1 MSTKGPRV
9 YIDRTLVLLKPESER
24 GVDPLPTAQENAFL
38 CGNVEVS
45 VDPQLLERDVNRP
58 SFSPWANEVGRKIM
72 RLSFT
77 HEIKG
82 AGNLTSRPKLGAL
95 LSACHMREV
104 LVTAGAASQIETPAV
119 VGPIIGPSVVW
130 DKTAPPTQ
138 RYGSYL
144 VRVVEGGASGAAK
157 LQVFRW
163 NQSDYDI
170 SVLLNTRHQATTNFY
185 SLTKFTLDDSDETS
199 LVFTVDTTGVAAGD
213 TLYAVIGGVVFK
225 HVVTAVEAAAADP
238 ADTIATNF
246 AAVID
251 AHPLLAAAA
260 LDGDITVTFEA
271 GAAPVTV
278 TTGSTAVPLG
288 SSGATITPNWL
299 GNLVK
304 GQMWV
309 VQLYEQGYTYLPS
322 SDDSDMETTTLYAYI
337 GGQLYR
343 MTAAIGTVTFTGTAG
358 EYGSAQFEFI
368 GNYVE
373 PTQEP
378 LPRNPVYEL
387 SRPPKVE
394 LAQMSIRGDKD
405 FCAESF
411 TITYG
416 NEINERLCI
425 NAADGYSGSEISDRT
440 PTMTVNPEGSLEVYT
455 NMWGDFSKGEEVP
468 VHLRVGSVL
477 GNMVRFYADNATYT
491 GIAISDR
498 NNTQVMEPTFQ
509 LNGLSAYGD
518 DELRIVFPIA

>member
-9 YIDRTLVLLKPESER
+9 YIDRTLILVKPEAQR
-24 GVDPLPTAQENAFL
+24 GVDPLPTPTDNAFL
-38 CGNVEVS
+38 AGNVEVS

-58 SFSPWANEVGRKIM
+58 SFSPWANEVGRKVM

-82 AGNLTSRPKLGAL
+82 AGNLTSRPKLGSL
-95 LSACHMREV
+95 LSACHMEEV
-104 LVTAGAASQIETPAV
+104 LVTAGATNQIENPVV
-119 VGPIIGPSVVW
+119 VGSIIGPVVSW
-130 DKTAPPTQ
+130 AKDTAPTQ

-144 VRVVEGGASGAAK
+144 VRVVEGGASGTAK

-163 NQSDYDI
+163 NQSDADQT
-170 SVLLNTRHQATTNFY
+170 VLMNTRHQAATNF
-185 SLTKFTLDDSDETS
+185 SATTTITLNATDETS
-199 LVFTVDTTGVAAGD
+199 LEFTVAGTVAAGD
-213 TLYAVIGGVVFK
+213 QLYAVIGGHVFK
-225 HVVTAVEAAAADP
+225 HVVTAAQAASGTANEVV
-238 ADTIATNF
+238 ATAF
-246 AAVID
+246 AATIN
-251 AHPLLAAAA
+251 AHPLLVAAASA
-260 LDGDITVTFEA
+260 GVITVTFASNAEA
-271 GAAPVTV
+271 VTV
-278 TTGSTAVPLG
+278 TSGTTEVLLG
-288 SSGATITPNWL
+288 DSGAKIIPSWV

-309 VQLYEQGYTYLPS
+309 VQLYELGYTYKPM

-378 LPRNPVYEL
+378 LPKNPIYEL

-425 NAADGYSGSEISDRT
+425 NAEDGYFGSEISDRT

-455 NMWGDFSKGEEVP
+455 NMWGDFSKGEEIP
-468 VHLRVGSVL
+468 VHLRVGKTL

-498 NNTQVMEPTFQ
+498 NNSQVMEPTFQ

-518 DELRIVFPIA
+518 DELRVVFPIG